1 MIGFRILQRQR
12 AVSADTVARFGDLPV
27 ANVSDVMNRMTA
39 GGARLRPLH
48 GGGAMAGA
56 ALTVKTR
63 PGDNLMI
70 HKALDLAQPGD
81 VVVVDGGGDL
91 SNSLIGELMISHA
104 KVRGLAGLVL
114 WGAVRDLAWIRA
126 QAFPIFAAGVS
137 HRGPYKDGPGEINV
151 PIAIDGMV
159 IEPGDLLLGDDD
171 GALCVPFDE
180 TDAVFKAATAKHQ
193 QEQKKM
199 SAILAGK
206 DDRSWIDAAL
216 TRLGCEIAAAA

>member
-12 AVSADTVARFGDLPV
+12 SVSAETVARFGDLPV

-70 HKALDLAQPGD
+70 HKALDLAQAGD

-126 QAFPIFAAGVS
+126 QEFPIFAAGVS

-151 PIAIDGMV
+151 PIAIEGMV
-159 IEPGDLLLGDDD
+159 IAPGDLLLGDDD
-171 GALCVPFDE
+171 GVLCVPFDE

-193 QEQKKM
+193 QEEKKM

-216 TRLGCEIAAAA
+216 ARQGCEIAAA